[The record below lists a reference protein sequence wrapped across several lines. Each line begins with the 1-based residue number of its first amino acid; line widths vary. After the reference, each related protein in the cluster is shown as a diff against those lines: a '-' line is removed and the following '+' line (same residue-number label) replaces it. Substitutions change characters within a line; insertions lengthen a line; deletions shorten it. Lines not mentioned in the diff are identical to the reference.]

1 MKTLYKLLLL
11 SFLFTWTFSSCSD
24 DDDETSLIKDP
35 VINTVAPVSLL
46 RAEVTENENELLIK
60 WTNPMNKDVY
70 RVEISY
76 STVTSRAFSGSPI
89 LVEASKGTEGE
100 VLITV
105 PCYDVYTIS
114 AVAINKAGIRSPKES
129 VKAEP
134 YLPKVTESDDK
145 EE

>member
-35 VINTVAPVSLL
+35 VIDTVAPVSLL
-46 RAEVTENENELLIK
+46 RAEVTENENELLVK

-70 RVEISY
+70 RA
-76 STVTSRAFSGSPI
+76 VTTRAFSSSPI

-134 YLPKVTESDDK
+134 YLPKSTESDDK

>member
-24 DDDETSLIKDP
+24 DDDVTSLIKDP
-35 VINTVAPVSLL
+35 VIDTVAPVSLL
-46 RAEVTENENELLIK
+46 RAEVTENENELLVK

-76 STVTSRAFSGSPI
+76 SAVTARAFSGSPI

-100 VLITV
+100 VL
-105 PCYDVYTIS
+105 
-114 AVAINKAGIRSPKES
+114 
-129 VKAEP
+129 
-134 YLPKVTESDDK
+134 YLAMMFIPFLQ
-145 EE
+145 